1 MKLPTAVS
9 MLAFAS
15 LSLAFAPPGARA
27 CGEGQFNMGQGLG
40 YQAYLAPNP
49 ADVLVMAPGEDRI
62 ARRDLY
68 MGLQRAGHRVTLVG
82 DAAQLQEALAARR
95 YDVVIADID
104 DADALAPAIAANQAT
119 RLIPVVPRTARHD
132 PRLRA
137 QYAAFLLDRASLGQ
151 YLRAI
156 NASVTVAAR

>member
-1 MKLPTAVS
+1 
-9 MLAFAS
+9 
-15 LSLAFAPPGARA
+15 
-27 CGEGQFNMGQGLG
+27 
-40 YQAYLAPNP
+40 
-49 ADVLVMAPGEDRI
+49 
-62 ARRDLY
+62 

-82 DAAQLQEALAARR
+82 DAAELQRALAARR
-95 YDVVIADID
+95 YDVVIAGID

-156 NASVTVAAR
+156 NASVTRWPARCRPMYRSRRAMRSSPGARTRTSAGFGAR